1 MKNKNVDLFFKQTFI
16 ICLFF
21 LLVKFSYAQKQE
33 TRDVK
38 TFSKIYVNDRIIAIL
53 VEDTISKIFLN
64 PEAGAWNEECQTKSD
79 GKQLNISSEG
89 KFRDSKMFCYV
100 HYDQPIVYIDVD
112 GGGIIRTDSNQVLE
126 TKKLEIKA
134 NIDGFTNLNV
144 KVDELII
151 SAGSGCDI
159 YVKGFANKVTVYGTT
174 GSKIHLE
181 DLECMDAEVTSNM
194 GAKVWL
200 TAKKNY
206 KAKAGSGG
214 KIYYYAE
221 PSGEFERSRI
231 TGGDILLITR

>member
-1 MKNKNVDLFFKQTFI
+1 MT
-16 ICLFF
+16 CPFF
-21 LLVKFSYAQKQE
+21 LCVLFSYSQKPE
-33 TRDVK
+33 TREVK
-38 TFSKIYVNDRIIAIL
+38 TFSKIYVNDRIVAIL
-53 VEDTISKIFLN
+53 VEDTISKVFLN
-64 PEAGAWNEECQTKSD
+64 PETGAWNEELHTKSD
-79 GKQLNISSEG
+79 GKQLTISSDG

-100 HYDQPIVYIDVD
+100 HYDQPIVYMDVD
-112 GGGIIRTDSNQVLE
+112 GGGIIRTDSNHVLE

-134 NIDGFTNLNV
+134 NIDGFTNLDV

-159 YVKGFANKVTVYGTT
+159 YVKGFANKVTVYGST
-174 GSKIHLE
+174 GAKVHLD
-181 DLECMDAEVTSNM
+181 DLECNDAIVTSNM

-221 PSGEFERSRI
+221 PSGEFERDRI
-231 TGGDILLITR
+231 TGGDILLINR